1 MRKIVFIY
9 FVLLGLLPLFGVH
22 DFTVN
27 GETSTTVAIGD
38 SLHFEFEFESVGN
51 AADFAF
57 GVELIGQE
65 IPIFSGNYL
74 LFQDGGMLDET
85 GLDGIFAGGFSN
97 FIQLPEGTTLT
108 ITLTDDEVSG
118 MVSIEFEQLDTE
130 FSISGSV
137 TQEGDWFDLPVIGG
151 LVYTVYNGGIDVL
164 MELLNNFDLETFL
177 AFIASD
183 HYILSDLTGFLG
195 TYQIFVP
202 EEIPDV
208 VCMTGV
214 YSLLDIEGGFIPP
227 AIQEVSVN
235 GHVSGIDFFYSEP
248 DGDFYGMVVD
258 SENEA
263 IANAGFM
270 MDNPNGTIP
279 HFFTSDSL
287 GNFSISLADGEYG
300 YTVTA
305 LGYEILTDMVD
316 ISGGDVY
323 REIVLE
329 GMGGIGGEF
338 WGFVYN
344 EENEPII
351 NAEIMVLSMSGADPL
366 YTYSMGDGSFG
377 IDLANGSY
385 SYMAS
390 HSMYVGVT
398 GEFEI
403 ADGDTYQE
411 ITMSPVTGNDEA
423 LSLISEV
430 ICYPNPFNPIT
441 TLHFSIEEEAPVIL
455 NIFNLKGQKV
465 NSIDP
470 GILKTGNHQITW
482 NGNDLKNNPCA
493 SGIYF
498 FHLKTGNKDQIL
510 KAIMLK

>member
-1 MRKIVFIY
+1 MQK
-9 FVLLGLLPLFGVH
+9 
-22 DFTVN
+22 
-27 GETSTTVAIGD
+27 
-38 SLHFEFEFESVGN
+38 
-51 AADFAF
+51 
-57 GVELIGQE
+57 
-65 IPIFSGNYL
+65 
-74 LFQDGGMLDET
+74 GGW
-85 GLDGIFAGGFSN
+85 I
-97 FIQLPEGTTLT
+97 
-108 ITLTDDEVSG
+108 
-118 MVSIEFEQLDTE
+118 
-130 FSISGSV
+130 
-137 TQEGDWFDLPVIGG
+137 DLPVMGG

-214 YSLLDIEGGFIPP
+214 YSLLDIEGGFISP

-235 GHVSGIDFFYSEP
+235 GHVSGIDFFYAEP

-258 SENEA
+258 SDNEP

-279 HFFTSDSL
+279 YFFTSDSL

-305 LGYEILTDMVD
+305 LGYEILTDIVD

-329 GMGGIGGEF
+329 GIGGFGGAF
-338 WGFVYN
+338 WGYVYN

-351 NAEIMVLSMSGADPL
+351 NAEIMLLSMSGADPL

-377 IDLANGSY
+377 IDLINGSY

-403 ADGDTYQE
+403 ADEDTYLE
-411 ITMSPVTGNDEA
+411 ITMSPVTSIDEE
-423 LSLISEV
+423 LLGIRNV
-430 ICYPNPFNPIT
+430 ICYPNPFNPNT
-441 TLHFSIEEEAPVIL
+441 
-455 NIFNLKGQKV
+455 NISFQLQAGGETKLEIYNTRGQLV
-465 NSIDP
+465 
-470 GILKTGNHQITW
+470 KTGIDEN
-482 NGNDLKNNPCA
+482 LA
-493 SGIYF
+493 SGTHTYNWQGDDEA
-498 FHLKTGNKDQIL
+498 HNKAGSGVYVYRLSFGREIKSGRIVL
-510 KAIMLK
+510 IK

>member
-1 MRKIVFIY
+1 MKKIVFIY

-27 GETSTTVAIGD
+27 GETNTTVAIGD

-51 AADFAF
+51 SADFEF
-57 GVELIGQE
+57 GVELLGQE
-65 IPIFSGNYL
+65 IPLFSGNYL
-74 LFQDGGMLDET
+74 LFQDAGMLDET
-85 GLDGIFAGGFSN
+85 GLDGFFAGGFSN

-108 ITLTDDEVSG
+108 VTLTDEDISDQ
-118 MVSIEFEQLDTE
+118 VSIQFEQLDTE
-130 FSISGSV
+130 FSIAGTVLQESG
-137 TQEGDWFDLPVIGG
+137 WIDLPVIGG
-151 LVYTVYNGGIDVL
+151 LVYSVYNGGLDVL

-177 AFIASD
+177 AFIESD

-195 TYQIFVP
+195 TYQIFIP

-227 AIQEVSVN
+227 EIQEVTVN
-235 GHVSGIDFFYSEP
+235 GHVTGIDFFYAEP

-258 SENEA
+258 SENEP

-279 HFFTSDSL
+279 YFFTSDSL

-305 LGYEILTDMVD
+305 LGYEILTDMVE
-316 ISGGDVY
+316 IAGGDVY

-329 GMGGIGGEF
+329 GIGGIGGEF
-338 WGFVYN
+338 WGYVLN
-344 EENEPII
+344 ENSEPIV
-351 NAEIMVLSMSGADPL
+351 NAEIMLLSFAGGEPVYL
-366 YTYSMGDGSFG
+366 YSMGDGSFG

-385 SYMAS
+385 SYMVN
-390 HSMYVGVT
+390 HYQHIGVT

-403 ADGDTYQE
+403 SDGDVYEE
-411 ITMSPVTGNDEA
+411 IVMSPVVGTEA
-423 LSLISEV
+423 NLPGISEV
-430 ICYPNPFNPIT
+430 ICYPNPFNPNT
-441 TLHFSIEEEAPVIL
+441 
-455 NIFNLKGQKV
+455 NISFQLQAGGETKLEIYNTRGQLIKTAIDANLASGTHIYNWQ
-465 NSIDP
+465 
-470 GILKTGNHQITW
+470 
-482 NGNDLKNNPCA
+482 GNDETDNKA
-493 SGIYF
+493 GSGVYIYRLSF
-498 FHLKTGNKDQIL
+498 GREIKSGRIVLIK
-510 KAIMLK
+510 